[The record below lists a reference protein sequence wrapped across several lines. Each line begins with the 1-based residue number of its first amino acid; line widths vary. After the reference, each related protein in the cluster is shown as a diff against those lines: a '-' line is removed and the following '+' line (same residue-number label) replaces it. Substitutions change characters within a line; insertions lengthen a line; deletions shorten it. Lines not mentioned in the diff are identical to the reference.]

1 MCQRG
6 KKIPSLYRG
15 KMVLFFRTRSTFLRE
30 LKRRSLQK
38 KLRGGAVKMRLFFFL
53 PVRVTKW
60 NLINKM
66 TGNSY
71 INQLN

>member
-38 KLRGGAVKMRLFFFL
+38 KLRGGAVKMRLFFF
-53 PVRVTKW
+53 TCQGDQTEF
-60 NLINKM
+60 N
-66 TGNSY
+66 
-71 INQLN
+71 